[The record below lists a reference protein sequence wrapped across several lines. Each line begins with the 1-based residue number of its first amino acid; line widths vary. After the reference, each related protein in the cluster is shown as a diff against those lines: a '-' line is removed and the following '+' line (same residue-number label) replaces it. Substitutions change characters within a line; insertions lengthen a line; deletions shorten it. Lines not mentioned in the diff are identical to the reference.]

1 MNEAVPISSR
11 KPRHAR
17 LLEVDILALAP
28 AQEGAHT
35 VVNLAI
41 ELRVVFIAVVPIE
54 QQRLVV
60 VGYSGTIRSGKGVQ
74 HCSSERI
81 QALNRYRRTGGID
94 DFSQWIDD
102 R

>member
-1 MNEAVPISSR
+1 MDVAVAISAR

-35 VVNLAI
+35 VVNLGI
-41 ELRVVFIAVVPIE
+41 QLRVVFIAVVSIK

-60 VGYSGTIRSGKGVQ
+60 VGYARAIRSRKGVQ
-74 HCSSERI
+74 HGSSEGI
-81 QALNRYRRTGGID
+81 QALNRYRRTGGIH
-94 DFSQWIDD
+94 DFSQWI
-102 R
+102 